1 VYRSLLG
8 NYLSTKEVVIDFFKQ
23 NTNKNIKN
31 DVNYFDEDYIDSLG
45 VFELISTFEE
55 QFGIEFT
62 DDDFENQNFVI
73 INGLIDIIEKKL
85 NNV

>member
-1 VYRSLLG
+1 M
-8 NYLSTKEVVIDFFKQ
+8 STKEVVIDFFKQ

>member
-1 VYRSLLG
+1 
-8 NYLSTKEVVIDFFKQ
+8 LSTKEVVIDFFKQ

>member
-1 VYRSLLG
+1 MYRSLLG

>member
-1 VYRSLLG
+1 M
-8 NYLSTKEVVIDFFKQ
+8 STKEVVIDFFKQ

-31 DVNYFDEDYIDSLG
+31 DVNDFDEDYIDSLG